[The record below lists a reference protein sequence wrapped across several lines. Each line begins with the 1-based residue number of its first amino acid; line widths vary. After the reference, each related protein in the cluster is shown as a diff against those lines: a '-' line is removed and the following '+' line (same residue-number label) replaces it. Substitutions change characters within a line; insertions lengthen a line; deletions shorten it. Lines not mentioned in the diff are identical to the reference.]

1 MLWWLLAV
9 AVTGA
14 FQCVVIVGLCY
25 VVKREH
31 RQKVDVLQ
39 ACRAVLVEHR
49 KHEEETACKMRA
61 LQRQKQ
67 AAAIEKEA
75 TTIEMMS
82 KSAVVSGF
90 IVGAVIGWQKWKA
103 EKTAEVQR
111 ERIACRTMASS

>member
-1 MLWWLLAV
+1 MLWFLLAV
-9 AVTGA
+9 AATGA

-61 LQRQKQ
+61 LQLQT
-67 AAAIEKEA
+67 AILQVCPSVFDAWRKHEEEWR
-75 TTIEMMS
+75 IEQLRLGS
-82 KSAVVSGF
+82 LRYTHARG
-90 IVGAVIGWQKWKA
+90 
-103 EKTAEVQR
+103 
-111 ERIACRTMASS
+111 